1 MDVDGLPINSM
12 VIFHGELLNN
22 QMVDGIFPI
31 QTSIYRGF
39 PLAMFDYSGGMPFFE
54 RLSKLQMLVSKT
66 IHYNKGCQWNPK
78 RGIFHSC
85 NGH

>member
-39 PLAMFDYSGGMPFFE
+39 PLAMFDYTGGMPFFE
-54 RLSKLQMLVSKT
+54 RLSKAPNARFKNDAHTLS
-66 IHYNKGCQWNPK
+66 
-78 RGIFHSC
+78 
-85 NGH
+85 